1 MINLINLSIFIAYNI
16 LVVAIGIAWFKK
28 KNLAYQYSKDILELL
43 YEKEMLLQRVQK
55 LLDDQERAKLVESD
69 GFVKFISDSRDWAFK
84 YIEDVQEAFNAFD
97 NKVSPILKSEDPII
111 KEISLAYEDL
121 KKVLPEN
128 EQTPNN

>member
-1 MINLINLSIFIAYNI
+1 MINLINLAVFSAYTVIVLI
-16 LVVAIGIAWFKK
+16 LLIAWFKK

-43 YEKEMLLQRVQK
+43 YEKEMLLQRLQK
-55 LLDDQERAKLVESD
+55 ILDDQERAKLVESD

-84 YIEDVQEAFNAFD
+84 YIEDVQDAFNTFD
-97 NKVSPILKSEDPII
+97 NKVSPILKSEDPTI